1 MTKRTRTSEYRWSRP
16 LWIAL
21 IVLANLN
28 IPQYALAD
36 VNISPQDTKAILQTR
51 ELALQAINTGDFSK
65 IKPYLHPTFTIT
77 TVDNRVF
84 HRADE
89 FGKYWN
95 QQLSGPI
102 KNIAMEL
109 KGDTLRTFLSPETE
123 VAYGEAIATF
133 SFTDGNVATMP
144 MRWTAVLQKFQ
155 GKWTIQSLHFS
166 ANLLDNP
173 LLNSTQQLGRNLAI
187 GAGVG
192 GLLLGAIIMFI
203 LRRQPKQTTKSP

>member
-1 MTKRTRTSEYRWSRP
+1 MEVIMISTIRQR
-16 LWIAL
+16 LGIAL
-21 IVLANLN
+21 IVLASLN
-28 IPQYALAD
+28 IPQYALAN
-36 VNISPQDTKAILQTR
+36 VNVSPQEIKAIIQTQ
-51 ELALQAINTGDFSK
+51 ELALQAINTRDFSK

-84 HRADE
+84 HTADE
-89 FGKYWN
+89 FEKYWN

-102 KNIAMEL
+102 KNIKMEL
-109 KGDTLRTFLSPETE
+109 KGDTLRAFLSPEAE
-123 VAYGEAIATF
+123 VAHGEAIATF

-155 GKWTIQSLHFS
+155 SKWTIQSLHFS

-187 GAGVG
+187 GAGLG
-192 GLLLGAIIMFI
+192 GLLLGAIAMRL
-203 LRRQPKQTTKSP
+203 LRKQLRVHSQ